1 MNPQPSLRGRVF
13 ATAALAVLLGGCS
26 SLDVPRADNYPATD
40 QKKARAVHHWDV
52 LADDVAE
59 ELHLPPELPGAP
71 PAGSPVALDEP
82 AAAIDDQ
89 PLKAQV
95 QRYERQ
101 VILRAVRLCGSKRKA
116 AIHLGI
122 DVGTLIR
129 KLQRDD

>member
-1 MNPQPSLRGRVF
+1 MSSACRER
-13 ATAALAVLLGGCS
+13 LLGY
-26 SLDVPRADNYPATD
+26 DYPGNIRELVNIFERLA
-40 QKKARAVHHWDV
+40 V
-52 LADDVAE
+52 LADDVAD
-59 ELHLPPELPGAP
+59 ELHLPPELLGAP
-71 PAGSPVALDEP
+71 PAGSPVALDVP
-82 AAAIDDQ
+82 AATIDDQ